1 MLFAGG
7 GCTPDEPIDDLEKAT
22 ISVSPTEHAFTL
34 AGGEVTFEVTSNS
47 AWEVEADAEITIA
60 PTSGNGNGSV
70 TITVPETTAARN
82 IFVTITASRTG
93 SIGGVPYPTTDK
105 VDVVLF
111 QNENGEAKFVTNVK
125 AVRAA
130 LKEGSIPSAS
140 KADDAAAVSAEVAAM
155 TLTAVVVGEPNGNLS
170 SNSLLAVQDNG
181 TEPESGLTLF
191 CDNAKGLVK
200 GQVVT
205 VSLADAKVGA
215 YGGVI
220 QLYTAAVTAVGK
232 PIEVTPIVVTL
243 KNILDYESQYVKVEN
258 LHPAPSAVGK
268 SFAEA
273 ASNKNI
279 SFFDANYDEVVVRV
293 NNYAP
298 FKDDIIP
305 AKEGTVCGISSAYN
319 STIQLLPQ
327 YITDF
332 ELTKDFVF
340 DAQTVTIAE
349 IVKPGLYKVENAWV
363 VGFTGNGVILTDASG
378 AFVNTYIKDNAH
390 KTIGEKMTIE
400 GVANNHQ
407 GGYQFDSPK
416 ITKVEGTAEVTYP
429 EPENYTEAS
438 AVEELVAN
446 YGSEN
451 APYLAKYV
459 ELSGIVNVSGGYY
472 NLIIADVDQNVIKGS
487 LSKTPN
493 EALKL
498 DDFNGKAVKLRGFV
512 TDYNTPYLSIT
523 ATSVEIDSSLVSLS
537 AENVAIVAAAGI
549 ENGVSAISSNGLKNE
564 DITVTPDGTV
574 VTAAQV
580 DVETQTLTYTVS
592 ANTGAAREGAVTL
605 SVSGMNDV
613 VITFS
618 QLGSDTTVSTIA
630 EVWAGAIG
638 NEYVV
643 IGAQAV
649 AVANNQVILADNS
662 GELIALYKPS
672 MTPVVG
678 DLVNVQGN
686 SGSYNGLIQLS
697 NATVSITGHNDTL
710 ITSQLKSLTGAT
722 ADELVAAINAGT
734 DYAPYYVEYI
744 GILSVSGSYYNVE
757 IPNAATAIGSLKA
770 SSSISDDIIKSYANK
785 PIKVKGYFYG
795 VSSKKYVNTSV
806 ESIENDTTIKMLK
819 ANDITGVSADG
830 VTDATATIVAAN
842 LGEITATPDGTV
854 VTSAS
859 VADGVL
865 TYTVSANTTTD
876 AREGSIILSAEGVE
890 SVTITVSQ
898 VKGLDLNAT
907 SYTLTLDDI
916 KSISYSSNWA
926 SWNTTAADGSTWS
939 GYAYKNTDYYQF
951 SFDKSHGANEKSGL
965 AHLLTPSVP
974 EGKKIVRIT
983 FNSDGKTSNNRYL
996 VALPADFAYTGANP
1010 SDSEIEAAAYAKSA
1024 ATVKDSTEPIVIDL
1038 SGKNVTGAVQIRVIG
1053 GAAYVT
1059 GVKIDFE

>member
-1 MLFAGG
+1 MKAKRFFAFVAAAGMLFAGG

-70 TITVPETTAARN
+70 TITVPEATAARN

-170 SNSLLAVQDNG
+170 SNSLLAVQDND
-181 TEPESGLTLF
+181 TEPDSGLTLF

-220 QLYTAAVTAVGK
+220 QLYTAAVTAVGE
-232 PIEVTPIVVTL
+232 PIEVAPIVVTL

-273 ASNKNI
+273 ASSKNI

-319 STIQLLPQ
+319 GTIQLLPQ

-332 ELTKDFVF
+332 DLTKDFVF

-378 AFVNTYIKDNAH
+378 AFVNTYIKDNTH

-618 QLGSDTTVSTIA
+618 QLGSETTVSTIA
-630 EVWAGAIG
+630 EVRAGTQGTEYTVVNALVVANSADGIVITDSSNENIYVFRPSLTPNIGEIINIKGKLGSYKDAVQITDSAITKTG
-638 NEYVV
+638 KTQSTAEIVPTAYTASEFDTWCSTANTAKKIEYVKV
-643 IGAQAV
+643 TA
-649 AVANNQVILADNS
+649 ILN
-662 GELIALYKPS
+662 
-672 MTPVVG
+672 VG
-678 DLVNVQGN
+678 STCFVNVL
-686 SGSYNGLIQLS
+686 GSSSTARLLKTTAAQSEELAAFDDKLVDITLYLLYTVPGSNGGVDYNYL
-697 NATVSITGHNDTL
+697 AY
-710 ITSQLKSLTGAT
+710 TS
-722 ADELVAAINAGT
+722 V
-734 DYAPYYVEYI
+734 VE
-744 GILSVSGSYYNVE
+744 NTT
-757 IPNAATAIGSLKA
+757 IPVLKA
-770 SSSISDDIIKSYANK
+770 ENIDD
-785 PIKVKGYFYG
+785 VKA
-795 VSSKKYVNTSV
+795 
-806 ESIENDTTIKMLK
+806 E
-819 ANDITGVSADG
+819 G
-830 VTDATATIVAAN
+830 VTDATATISAINISSVS
-842 LGEITATPDGTV
+842 ATCDGTI
-854 VTSAS
+854 VTAAE
-859 VADGVL
+859 VNGNTL
-865 TYTVSANTTTD
+865 TYTVAKNTETEQ
-876 AREGSIILSAEGVE
+876 REGWIKLSAAGVDEVTIKVTQQAAIPEGVE
-890 SVTITVSQ
+890 VATITFSEYGYKNADEMISKEYAGITLTFDQGTHATSAPKYYDTGTGARLYTGNTMKIEKAGADIIGIVFKYSGANYTTNGTVDSGTITADGATEIWTGTASSVTLTSGRTCRMQSMEVQ
-898 VKGLDLNAT
+898 YKVK
-907 SYTLTLDDI
+907 
-916 KSISYSSNWA
+916 
-926 SWNTTAADGSTWS
+926 
-939 GYAYKNTDYYQF
+939 
-951 SFDKSHGANEKSGL
+951 
-965 AHLLTPSVP
+965 
-974 EGKKIVRIT
+974 
-983 FNSDGKTSNNRYL
+983 
-996 VALPADFAYTGANP
+996 
-1010 SDSEIEAAAYAKSA
+1010 
-1024 ATVKDSTEPIVIDL
+1024 
-1038 SGKNVTGAVQIRVIG
+1038 
-1053 GAAYVT
+1053 
-1059 GVKIDFE
+1059 

>member
-22 ISVSPTEHAFTL
+22 ISVSPKEHAFTL

-70 TITVPETTAARN
+70 TITVPEATAARN

-181 TEPESGLTLF
+181 TELESGLTLF

-200 GQVVT
+200 GQVVK

-220 QLYTAAVTAVGK
+220 QLYTAAVTAVGE

-268 SFAEA
+268 SFADA
-273 ASNKNI
+273 ASSKNI

-305 AKEGTVCGISSAYN
+305 AKEGSVCGISSAYN
-319 STIQLLPQ
+319 GTIQLLPQ

-378 AFVNTYIKDNAH
+378 AFVNTYINANDH

-416 ITKVEGTAEVTYP
+416 ITKVEGTVEVTYP

-630 EVWAGAIG
+630 EVCAGASG
-638 NEYVV
+638 DKYTVVNAYVV
-643 IGAQAV
+643 AICDKGAV
-649 AVANNQVILADNS
+649 FSDSSNGYILAYQPSVIPAVGSIININ
-662 GELIALYKPS
+662 GELSVYNKALQFNKPTVS
-672 MTPVVG
+672 VTGKTQNIDFTAATEYSAAMLDAWVADEARLQQFVKYTGVLNLSGSNYDIKLPDATTAVGSIYNPTAAQKSVLNELVGKPVDVVG
-678 DLVNVQGN
+678 YLVGLG
-686 SGSYNGLIQLS
+686 GSAY
-697 NATVSITGHNDTL
+697 AKTVIHTVELNTTL
-710 ITSQLKSLTGAT
+710 Q
-722 ADELVAAINAGT
+722 
-734 DYAPYYVEYI
+734 
-744 GILSVSGSYYNVE
+744 ILE
-757 IPNAATAIGSLKA
+757 
-770 SSSISDDIIKSYANK
+770 
-785 PIKVKGYFYG
+785 
-795 VSSKKYVNTSV
+795 
-806 ESIENDTTIKMLK
+806 
-819 ANDITGVSADG
+819 ANDIAGVSADG
-830 VTDATATIVAAN
+830 VTDATATINAVN
-842 LGEITATPDGTV
+842 ITDVINVTYDGTV

-859 VADGVL
+859 LNETTL
-865 TYTVSANTTTD
+865 TYSVSANTGGVRQGWIKLAVNDIEVTIAVSQNAPVPTGTSLTYDFSQIEDFSEWGTSYKEHIVEYSDATVTFTKHNHSTSTIKDVPVGKGADVLVVMKNDIVLKYAKFNFVQWTTKAQTITLYYSTD
-876 AREGSIILSAEGVE
+876 GGVTYTSTGVE
-890 SVTITVSQ
+890 S
-898 VKGLDLNAT
+898 
-907 SYTLTLDDI
+907 
-916 KSISYSSNWA
+916 SNFA
-926 SWNTTAADGSTWS
+926 I
-939 GYAYKNTDYYQF
+939 
-951 SFDKSHGANEKSGL
+951 E
-965 AHLLTPSVP
+965 SV
-974 EGKKIVRIT
+974 
-983 FNSDGKTSNNRYL
+983 
-996 VALPADFAYTGANP
+996 LPAGTNAVKVCFSSKDNQIGVA
-1010 SDSEIEAAAYAKSA
+1010 SA
-1024 ATVKDSTEPIVIDL
+1024 TFI
-1038 SGKNVTGAVQIRVIG
+1038 
-1053 GAAYVT
+1053 Y
-1059 GVKIDFE
+1059 